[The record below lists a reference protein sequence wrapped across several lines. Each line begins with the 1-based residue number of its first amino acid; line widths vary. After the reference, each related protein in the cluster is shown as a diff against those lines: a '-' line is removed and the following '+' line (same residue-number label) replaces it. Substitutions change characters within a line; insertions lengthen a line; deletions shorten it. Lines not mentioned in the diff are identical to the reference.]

1 MSVCILL
8 VYGFCLDFLRVL
20 YFFYFA
26 FIFAFLFNFMGII
39 YRLWLSFSTARI
51 MAEVVNKNRDRNV
64 RDSTLDSLCCRCCR
78 CSFFFFFV
86 LVFFKILFLFV
97 FISMLEIWIGS
108 QLPVFVF
115 AHLLAIDRKQ
125 KQNWRTNCKRPR
137 PSSDC
142 ARRRCRSRW
151 WNEPSRFSFKSK
163 KSCGRKRSWTPKSVD
178 RPKPRNSSKYY
189 LIWPGLNEC
198 SL

>member
-86 LVFFKILFLFV
+86 LVFSKSSSCLFSFRCWKSELGLNYRYLFSP
-97 FISMLEIWIGS
+97 ISW
-108 QLPVFVF
+108 
-115 AHLLAIDRKQ
+115 LL
-125 KQNWRTNCKRPR
+125 TE
-137 PSSDC
+137 S
-142 ARRRCRSRW
+142 RSRTGVRIASGQDQAAIARGGDADPGGGT
-151 WNEPSRFSFKSK
+151 NPADSRSRARNLAEGKGAGRQSPST
-163 KSCGRKRSWTPKSVD
+163 GRSREIQV
-178 RPKPRNSSKYY
+178 N
-189 LIWPGLNEC
+189 II
-198 SL
+198 